1 MENRDV
7 TLFTDSLNYEMIPN
21 IGYYFDGGKLVDSQ
35 NELTS
40 VYGQYS
46 PDTKQSVFNFDV
58 QLVNEKYTLYSDTL
72 EYNTQTKIADI
83 VGPSTIVSDSNIIY
97 SSAGWYNTETDKSML
112 LDRSLVTSKGQ
123 SLTGDTIF
131 YDRRSGFG
139 EVFGNMC
146 STTPFVR

>member
-1 MENRDV
+1 M
-7 TLFTDSLNYEMIPN
+7 
-21 IGYYFDGGKLVDSQ
+21 
-35 NELTS
+35 
-40 VYGQYS
+40 
-46 PDTKQSVFNFDV
+46 
-58 QLVNEKYTLYSDTL
+58 NEKYTLYSDTL

-131 YDRRSGFG
+131 TIGDRDSAKCS
-139 EVFGNMC
+139 VIWC

>member
-1 MENRDV
+1 
-7 TLFTDSLNYEMIPN
+7 MIPN

-131 YDRRSGFG
+131 TIGDRDSAKCS
-139 EVFGNMC
+139 VIWC